1 MTRVI
6 SKALVEQIFTPEIA
20 IKACLKAFSVISHKK
35 FTAPVRTTLATGVQD
50 LLLMPCAVHEE
61 NRTDLAIKILSVVPG
76 NRARGLPLIPGKCLV
91 YDNETGALD
100 AIMDGFMVT
109 FKRTGA
115 VAGATSQLLHPAPAE
130 TVVIFG
136 CGAQGYAGLESILTA
151 HPEVKK
157 VYAFDFFKAAAESF
171 VAKHSEK
178 DKTRQY
184 IVGDDTEK
192 AVREADLIHC
202 ATTSKEALFKGEW
215 VKEGAHISAIGA
227 YKLDMRE
234 LPNDLLSRENVR
246 VFIDQFEAMR
256 EEAGDIMD
264 AINNGFIKEEQLME
278 FGTVINGENE
288 GRQNEKQITIAKM
301 VGVAA
306 QDTVASQMIFDLAK
320 EQNLGV
326 VVEI

>member
-6 SKALVEQIFTPEIA
+6 SKALVEQIYTPEEA
-20 IKACLKAFSVISHKK
+20 IKGCFKAFSIISHQK
-35 FTAPVRTTLATGVQD
+35 FTAPVRTTLKTDQQD

-61 NRTDLAIKILSVVPG
+61 KMTDLAVKILSVVPG

-91 YDNETGALD
+91 YDNETGNLD

-115 VAGATSQLLHPAPAE
+115 VAGATAQLLHPAPAPN
-130 TVVIFG
+130 VVIFG

-151 HPEVKK
+151 HPEVKQ
-157 VYAFDFFKAAAESF
+157 VTCFDFYKPAAESY
-171 VAKHSEK
+171 VKKQSET
-178 DKTRQY
+178 DKTRTY
-184 IVGDDTEK
+184 ILGEDVEK
-192 AVREADLIHC
+192 AVREADIIHC

-234 LPNDLLSRENVR
+234 LPNELLARPNVR

-278 FGTVINGENE
+278 FGTVINGDNE

-306 QDTVASQMIFDLAK
+306 QDTVASQIIYEIAK
-320 EQNLGV
+320 EKNLGV